1 MTRTHGT
8 KNNNNQHN
16 ERESHQ
22 DNSDMRISFQRFNGN
37 RHSKPLFVMVSKFDT
52 DSFPVR
58 VRHLQLAQTGVSKT
72 SSAASSLERRRI
84 PQRRR
89 QGKMNP
95 IDVVSKSL
103 NIT

>member
-1 MTRTHGT
+1 MNAKAIR
-8 KNNNNQHN
+8 
-16 ERESHQ
+16 
-22 DNSDMRISFQRFNGN
+22 DNSDMRISFQRFDGN
-37 RHSKPLFVMVSKFDT
+37 RHPKPLFVMVSKFDT

-58 VRHLQLAQTGVSKT
+58 VRHLQLAQARVSKT
-72 SSAASSLERRRI
+72 SLAASSLEPRGTPR
-84 PQRRR
+84 RRR

>member
-1 MTRTHGT
+1 MVTHGT
-8 KNNNNQHN
+8 KNIITNAMNAKAI
-16 ERESHQ
+16 R

-58 VRHLQLAQTGVSKT
+58 VRHLRLAQTGAPET
-72 SSAASSLERRRI
+72 SSAASSLDQRGI

-89 QGKMNP
+89 QGKVNP

>member
-1 MTRTHGT
+1 MNAKATR
-8 KNNNNQHN
+8 
-16 ERESHQ
+16 

-58 VRHLQLAQTGVSKT
+58 VRHLQLAQTGMSKT
-72 SSAASSLERRRI
+72 SSAASSLEPRGI

-95 IDVVSKSL
+95 IDVVAKSL